1 MEEARSAQDRI
12 QELVFGLNSEVEDE
26 RKLCLTWLAQIG
38 TEDVLPH
45 LERMTQDPAVAVYS
59 LARQLA
65 AELRERIELA
75 KDRPWGHDPV
85 ALISHSDPRARLAGA
100 ILGYDKSSDALRD
113 ALVSRLEVEE
123 DAFVR
128 ASIVKALRHYPD
140 ARVLE
145 LLADHLLDPDARVR
159 SNTVEALMAYD
170 HPQLLKRVSHLL
182 HDQDMRVQ
190 GTVLIYLAK
199 RMPDRIRPLMEKMA
213 TSPEAWAR
221 RTARYAYRALGWE
234 PPAGPEESEGVI
246 AVRAALASKDHEAR
260 VAAVWKALELP
271 IDERLETLRR
281 ALSTEE
287 HPHVIA
293 TLTRALGHPG
303 RTEDLPVLAKY
314 LTSED
319 ARVRSN
325 TVEGIARIGGADAL
339 HLLEPLE
346 GDASPRVRSAVL
358 LAIEKLRR
366 RRALGALRGLL
377 DSEIADDL
385 GKAVIELAHMPR
397 AEADVVLD
405 TATRA
410 WEPERRAEVVD
421 LLKTL
426 KLHGQ
431 AQEFAEELCTRW
443 AKGAIKISGAAPVPL
458 TSDAKLA
465 LQGAQVLRL
474 WEAGRITD
482 PELKPVVT
490 LVEEAEEEIAQ
501 GRLVQDAIKRR
512 HDALVKLAKTAKKGG
527 EKEGKITSLTQR
539 IRVLSKDQI
548 PADAKVVPLGVNTG
562 PVGIAMGPP
571 PLPAHEPYAAP
582 PPEPAAAPAPA
593 APSIPAFA
601 AASGNAVDA
610 SAAAEAPLP
619 VNTGQRPKPALK
631 EADLTEMSYLP
642 GGFRRIGTSKSAILD
657 SSSGRLM
664 IVGVVV
670 AIAAVVL
677 VVTRA
682 PRTPRP
688 EPSKKPQPSASVM
701 ASTMPSPAASPAIKQ
716 LVTRTGRIVEIRDD
730 GGKIVIDV
738 DGSQTE
744 ITLKKLPR
752 KEPKIGEF
760 LTITGTVNPAAST
773 GGREQIMLDAL
784 PE

>member
-1 MEEARSAQDRI
+1 MEETRSAQDRV
-12 QELVFGLNSEVEDE
+12 QELVIGLGSEVEDE

-45 LERMTQDPAVAVYS
+45 LERMTTDPSVAVCG
-59 LARQLA
+59 LARQLS
-65 AELRERIELA
+65 AELRERLEMA
-75 KDRPWGHDPV
+75 KDHPWGHDPV
-85 ALISHSDPRARLAGA
+85 ALLAHADPRARLAGA
-100 ILGYDKSSDALRD
+100 ILAYDKQSDALRA
-113 ALVSRLEVEE
+113 ALVERLEAEQ

-140 ARVLE
+140 PRVLE

-170 HPQLLKRVSHLL
+170 HPQLQKRVSHLL
-182 HDQDMRVQ
+182 HDPDMRVQ

-234 PPAGPEESEGVI
+234 PPAGQEESDAAKEV
-246 AVRAALASKDHEAR
+246 ARALASQDHDAR
-260 VAAVWKALELP
+260 VQAVWKALELP
-271 IDERLETLRR
+271 IDERLEILRR

-287 HPHVIA
+287 HPHVVA

-303 RTEDLPVLAKY
+303 HTEDLPLLAKY

-339 HLLEPLE
+339 HLLEPL
-346 GDASPRVRSAVL
+346 DSDPSPRVRSAVL
-358 LAIEKLRR
+358 LAVEKLRR

-397 AEADVVLD
+397 AEADTVLD
-405 TATRA
+405 IATRA

-421 LLKTL
+421 LLKSI
-426 KLHGQ
+426 KLHGA

-443 AKGAIKISGAAPVPL
+443 AKGAIKVSGATPVAL
-458 TSDAKLA
+458 ASEAKLA

-482 PELKPVVT
+482 EELKPVVT

-501 GRLVQDAIKRR
+501 GRMVQEAIKRR
-512 HDALVKLAKTAKKGG
+512 HDALVKLARTARKSG
-527 EKEGKITSLTQR
+527 EKEGKVSSLTQR
-539 IRVLSKDQI
+539 IRVLSRDQI

-571 PLPAHEPYAAP
+571 PLATHEPF
-582 PPEPAAAPAPA
+582 AAPAPENINA
-593 APSIPAFA
+593 AP
-601 AASGNAVDA
+601 AVT
-610 SAAAEAPLP
+610 PP
-619 VNTGQRPKPALK
+619 PPRPALK
-631 EADLTEMSYLP
+631 VPDPTEMSYLP
-642 GGFRRIGTSKSAILD
+642 GGFKRIGTSKSAVLD
-657 SSSGRLM
+657 SSSGRFMVL
-664 IVGVVV
+664 GVAV
-670 AIAAVVL
+670 AIAAVVF
-677 VVTRA
+677 VVMKA
-682 PRTPRP
+682 PRAPRP
-688 EPSKKPQPSASVM
+688 EPSRRPSPSASVM
-701 ASTMPSPAASPAIKQ
+701 ASAMTSASPGPAIKQ
-716 LVTRTGRIVEIRDD
+716 MVTRTGRIVEIRDE
-730 GGKIVIDV
+730 GAKIVIDV

-744 ITLKKLPR
+744 ITIKKLPR
-752 KEPKIGEF
+752 KEPRIGDF
-760 LTITGTVNPAAST
+760 LTITGTINPAAAT
-773 GGREQIMLDAL
+773 GSREQIVLDSL